1 MRRLKK
7 QRKIL
12 SLVVEIF
19 FFFFFPLSVGK
30 EDSDCTIEIN
40 GKQMMFFIWNDGG
53 TMFPAL
59 DFQQSG

>member
-12 SLVVEIF
+12 SLVVAN
-19 FFFFFPLSVGK
+19 FFFFPLSVGK

>member
-12 SLVVEIF
+12 SLVVAI